1 MVWLNVKGVG
11 RDRLWEEKKKGMG
24 DMLVVHLT
32 RMLGKWQVGTPPP
45 SPHFSASSPKEA
57 ETSQEVCAD
66 TKAIINLCPEIITYD
81 VAILGIGGLDY
92 GFLCGLMEFA
102 NMIGLL
108 LRNTRAYMVAFWN
121 RELILYRLGWVSMW
135 VPWDFLEIFLNPT
148 RQPRGIEKF
157 FLQNV
162 FI

>member
-1 MVWLNVKGVG
+1 MG
-11 RDRLWEEKKKGMG
+11 RKEEGYGGYACRSFDPDARKMASG
-24 DMLVVHLT
+24 
-32 RMLGKWQVGTPPP
+32 GTPLPP
-45 SPHFSASSPKEA
+45 PHFSASSPKEA